1 MITLSDRVSLLVDLP
16 RHDLHAGDLGVV
28 IEVLESGRAFFVD
41 FMTPAGETI
50 DVVHV
55 DASQIQ
61 RFSEPRPVATS
72 RQ

>member
-16 RHDLHAGDLGVV
+16 GHDLYAGDVGIV
-28 IEVLESGRAFFVD
+28 IEVLESGRAYFVD
-41 FMTPAGETI
+41 FITPAGETI

-55 DASQIQ
+55 DASQVQGIP
-61 RFSEPRPVATS
+61 EPRPVATS